1 MVRNLFLTTLCAL
14 AFCPAFAQTSTTEE
28 KVEYSEDKYK
38 VETNRFW
45 SNWFISAGGGAQI
58 YFGDHDKQV
67 SFGKRLAPALDIA
80 VGKWFTPGIGMRLMY
95 SGLQQKGAT
104 QKGALSHSTGGDVPG
119 KGGNGY
125 WLEKQ
130 KFDMANFHADILF
143 NFSNLFCG
151 YNEKRIWNCSPYAGL
166 GWARVWKSPSAKEV
180 SANVGILNS
189 FRLCSALDLNLDVRA
204 MLVNRPVQDQAHVTQ
219 LAFLVEFLHFGK
231 GTAVH
236 SARTDDIDRQVGHP
250 VDDHRIGNHTYS
262 HQKGWGMS
270 LERYIED
277 VDFAN
282 DLLHTE
288 LFRPPYARI
297 TPAQA
302 RALGKR
308 YKLVMWDV
316 LSRDYN
322 RALSP
327 RTCLRNVTRYLEG
340 GSIVVFHDSEKSF
353 RNMSYAL
360 PRTLQAVRDM
370 GLKCKA
376 IDL

>member
-1 MVRNLFLTTLCAL
+1 MYPDLYRRI
-14 AFCPAFAQTSTTEE
+14 
-28 KVEYSEDKYK
+28 VE
-38 VETNRFW
+38 
-45 SNWFISAGGGAQI
+45 AG
-58 YFGDHDKQV
+58 
-67 SFGKRLAPALDIA
+67 
-80 VGKWFTPGIGMRLMY
+80 
-95 SGLQQKGAT
+95 
-104 QKGALSHSTGGDVPG
+104 
-119 KGGNGY
+119 
-125 WLEKQ
+125 
-130 KFDMANFHADILF
+130 
-143 NFSNLFCG
+143 
-151 YNEKRIWNCSPYAGL
+151 
-166 GWARVWKSPSAKEV
+166 
-180 SANVGILNS
+180 
-189 FRLCSALDLNLDVRA
+189 
-204 MLVNRPVQDQAHVTQ
+204 
-219 LAFLVEFLHFGK
+219 
-231 GTAVH
+231 
-236 SARTDDIDRQVGHP
+236 
-250 VDDHRIGNHTYS
+250 HRIGNHTYS

-302 RALGKR
+302 RALAKR

-360 PRTLQAVRDM
+360 PAHASSRPRHGTQMQGDRPVSCTRRQAAGGRREALVRKSPPCEAPA
-370 GLKCKA
+370 LP
-376 IDL
+376 

>member
-1 MVRNLFLTTLCAL
+1 MRLKPPKFIRWLMPDLIWEMKDRSAVYLT
-14 AFCPAFAQTSTTEE
+14 FDDGP
-28 KVEYSEDKYK
+28 
-38 VETNRFW
+38 
-45 SNWFISAGGGAQI
+45 
-58 YFGDHDKQV
+58 
-67 SFGKRLAPALDIA
+67 
-80 VGKWFTPGIGMRLMY
+80 TPGITEWILSTLDKYDAKATFFVLGKNAEMY
-95 SGLQQKGAT
+95 PDL
-104 QKGALSHSTGGDVPG
+104 
-119 KGGNGY
+119 Y
-125 WLEKQ
+125 R
-130 KFDMANFHADILF
+130 
-143 NFSNLFCG
+143 
-151 YNEKRIWNCSPYAGL
+151 RIVEAG
-166 GWARVWKSPSAKEV
+166 
-180 SANVGILNS
+180 
-189 FRLCSALDLNLDVRA
+189 
-204 MLVNRPVQDQAHVTQ
+204 
-219 LAFLVEFLHFGK
+219 
-231 GTAVH
+231 
-236 SARTDDIDRQVGHP
+236 
-250 VDDHRIGNHTYS
+250 HRIGNHTYS

-288 LFRPPYARI
+288 LFRPPCARI

-302 RALGKR
+302 RALAKR

-360 PRTLQAVRDM
+360 PRTLQVVRDM

>member
-1 MVRNLFLTTLCAL
+1 MRLKPPKFIRWLMPDLIWEMKDRSAVYLT
-14 AFCPAFAQTSTTEE
+14 FDDGP
-28 KVEYSEDKYK
+28 
-38 VETNRFW
+38 
-45 SNWFISAGGGAQI
+45 
-58 YFGDHDKQV
+58 
-67 SFGKRLAPALDIA
+67 
-80 VGKWFTPGIGMRLMY
+80 TPGITEWILSTLDKYVAKATFFVLGKNAEMY
-95 SGLQQKGAT
+95 PDL
-104 QKGALSHSTGGDVPG
+104 
-119 KGGNGY
+119 Y
-125 WLEKQ
+125 RR
-130 KFDMANFHADILF
+130 ILD
-143 NFSNLFCG
+143 
-151 YNEKRIWNCSPYAGL
+151 AG
-166 GWARVWKSPSAKEV
+166 
-180 SANVGILNS
+180 
-189 FRLCSALDLNLDVRA
+189 
-204 MLVNRPVQDQAHVTQ
+204 
-219 LAFLVEFLHFGK
+219 
-231 GTAVH
+231 
-236 SARTDDIDRQVGHP
+236 
-250 VDDHRIGNHTYS
+250 HRIGNHTYS

>member
-1 MVRNLFLTTLCAL
+1 MRLKPPKFIRWLMPDLIWEMKDRSAVYLT
-14 AFCPAFAQTSTTEE
+14 FDDGP
-28 KVEYSEDKYK
+28 
-38 VETNRFW
+38 
-45 SNWFISAGGGAQI
+45 
-58 YFGDHDKQV
+58 
-67 SFGKRLAPALDIA
+67 
-80 VGKWFTPGIGMRLMY
+80 TPGITEWILSTLDKYDAKATFFVLGKNAEMY
-95 SGLQQKGAT
+95 PDL
-104 QKGALSHSTGGDVPG
+104 
-119 KGGNGY
+119 Y
-125 WLEKQ
+125 R
-130 KFDMANFHADILF
+130 
-143 NFSNLFCG
+143 
-151 YNEKRIWNCSPYAGL
+151 RIVEAG
-166 GWARVWKSPSAKEV
+166 R
-180 SANVGILNS
+180 
-189 FRLCSALDLNLDVRA
+189 
-204 MLVNRPVQDQAHVTQ
+204 
-219 LAFLVEFLHFGK
+219 
-231 GTAVH
+231 
-236 SARTDDIDRQVGHP
+236 
-250 VDDHRIGNHTYS
+250 RIGNHTYS

-302 RALGKR
+302 RALAKR

-360 PRTLQAVRDM
+360 PRTLQVVRDM

>member
-1 MVRNLFLTTLCAL
+1 MRLKPPKFIRWLMPDLIWEMKDRSAVYLT
-14 AFCPAFAQTSTTEE
+14 FDDGP
-28 KVEYSEDKYK
+28 
-38 VETNRFW
+38 
-45 SNWFISAGGGAQI
+45 
-58 YFGDHDKQV
+58 
-67 SFGKRLAPALDIA
+67 
-80 VGKWFTPGIGMRLMY
+80 TPGITEWILSTLDKYDAKATFFVLGKNAEMY
-95 SGLQQKGAT
+95 P
-104 QKGALSHSTGGDVPG
+104 AL
-119 KGGNGY
+119 Y
-125 WLEKQ
+125 R
-130 KFDMANFHADILF
+130 
-143 NFSNLFCG
+143 
-151 YNEKRIWNCSPYAGL
+151 RIVEAG
-166 GWARVWKSPSAKEV
+166 
-180 SANVGILNS
+180 
-189 FRLCSALDLNLDVRA
+189 
-204 MLVNRPVQDQAHVTQ
+204 
-219 LAFLVEFLHFGK
+219 
-231 GTAVH
+231 
-236 SARTDDIDRQVGHP
+236 
-250 VDDHRIGNHTYS
+250 HRIGNHTYS

-302 RALGKR
+302 RALAKR

-360 PRTLQAVRDM
+360 PRTLQVVRDM